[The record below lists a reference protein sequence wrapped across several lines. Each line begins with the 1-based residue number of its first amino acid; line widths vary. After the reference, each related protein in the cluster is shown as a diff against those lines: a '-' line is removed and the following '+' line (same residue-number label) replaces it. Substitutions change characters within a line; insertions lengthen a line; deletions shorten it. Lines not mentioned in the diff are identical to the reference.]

1 MKNEAAFIAAQAGVV
16 PLLTGIPGV
25 AKTATTNAFA
35 VAMKRPSY
43 TLIGSIR
50 EPADIAGY
58 PMLKNGNQPAC
69 MEFVPPSWV
78 HRLNEQPSVLFVDEL
93 TCCAPT
99 VQAALLRVIAEKVV
113 GDVQLR
119 PDTIVMAACNPPDQ
133 AAGGYDLEPPM
144 ANRLCHLT
152 WEIDWESW
160 DSGMLNGLTFPEPK
174 VPVLPVDWRRHLGDW
189 AARVAAFRRHRP
201 TLFADMPKER
211 SQQSG
216 PWPSPRSWTNG
227 ALCLAAAA
235 SVGAKGE
242 TRHELLAG
250 CVGSGPAGE
259 FFAWMDSM
267 DLPDPSELIEAAA
280 KDIKAGRE
288 VEWKPLGRP
297 DKVLAC
303 LAAVRHA
310 VGEKPKLDVWRAAM
324 EICTAALDESAEI
337 ACSIAARLHGK
348 ETRPKGGMVPK
359 KLEKYICEHI
369 VDHVGTAIVPK
380 GSV

>member
-25 AKTATTNAFA
+25 AKTATSNAFA
-35 VAMKRPSY
+35 AALKRPSY

-119 PDTIVMAACNPPDQ
+119 QDTIVMAACNPPDQ

-144 ANRLCHLT
+144 ANRLCQLP

-160 DSGMLNGLTFPEPK
+160 DSGMLNGLEFPAPK
-174 VPVLPVDWRRHLGDW
+174 VPVLPNDWRRHLGDW
-189 AARVAAFRRHRP
+189 ASKVAAFRRHRP

-227 ALCLAAAA
+227 TLCLAAAA
-235 SVGAKGE
+235 SVESKGE
-242 TRHELLAG
+242 TRHELLSG
-250 CVGSGPAGE
+250 CVGAGPAGE
-259 FFAWMDSM
+259 FFAWLDSM
-267 DLPDPSELIEAAA
+267 DLPDPNELLAAA
-280 KDIKAGRE
+280 TKAIKVGND
-288 VEWKPLGRP
+288 VFWKPLGRP

-310 VGEKPKLDVWRAAM
+310 VGDKPKADRWQAAM
-324 EICTAALDESAEI
+324 GICEAAIEESAEI
-337 ACSIAARLHGK
+337 ACSIAAALCRK
-348 ETRPKGGMVPK
+348 DSRPKGGFIPK
-359 KLEKYICEHI
+359 KMETYICKY
-369 VDHVGTAIVPK
+369 VSDHVGASIVPK
-380 GSV
+380 DSV